1 MSKLFYVI
9 NNPVNLCKGCQH
21 SKDRYKESC
30 YCVQYGI
37 IISYGKKACKG
48 YKAKKKMEDENDE

>member
-21 SKDRYKESC
+21 SKDRFRENC

-48 YKAKKKMEDENDE
+48 YKPMRKTEVENDE